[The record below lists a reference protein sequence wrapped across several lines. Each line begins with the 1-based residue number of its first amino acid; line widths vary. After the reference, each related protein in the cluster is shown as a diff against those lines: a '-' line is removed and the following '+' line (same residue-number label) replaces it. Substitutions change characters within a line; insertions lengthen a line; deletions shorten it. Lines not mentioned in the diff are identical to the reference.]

1 MEATQILD
9 SDRDLNWRH
18 PSVSHVSDLEE
29 KSRWR
34 KYLKGLRELE
44 LLEAPRSVIQEYKY
58 KAARDCFL
66 VFCSI
71 MKGNDLVVAPFHEV
85 IASAFE
91 DLFDRRY
98 RRLIISCPP
107 RSGKSMLSTMFL
119 TWLVGKDE
127 RTQHIIAS
135 YGAALSLKF
144 HREAVIMMKGKH
156 FCRIFPEFSGF
167 NNDSKYDLRGGGYVL
182 ATSVGG
188 ILTGFTSGSTDI
200 DSPGIGVAL
209 IDDPLKSSDSKA
221 ALDNLDSWWSEQMS
235 TRRTNN
241 YAQVVVAT
249 RFHEKDLHGIL
260 MDGDGLYDPED
271 NPFGWRWINIQGLC
285 EDTANDVLGRKINES
300 HWPGNPTFSVPM
312 LESQRKIMGSFKFS
326 ALYQGTPVAAE
337 GQIVKN
343 SWVQTISEEE
353 CPEFDVT
360 WLAVDTAFQEKQ
372 MADETAICVASISRK
387 DPTKIYIREII
398 HGRWGFPDMLEAVKH
413 AYKFYKAKVMCIE
426 KAASGQS
433 LIQVLRKEGKIPI
446 EEMRPLKSKTTRL
459 QAVTPYLESGRVYLV
474 ENLELD
480 SFVKELTAFPFVRN
494 DDRVDAFTWALTYY
508 SFKMD
513 VVDRGLQEAIIK
525 NKRFMGDL
533 VREGLNDKNVFTETP
548 RGRGRGL
555 LGNETNFNDPDFSAA
570 EQNSGADNRSFLA
583 KGTRGRG
590 RGRGNIGYE

>member
-1 MEATQILD
+1 VEATQILD
-9 SDRDLNWRH
+9 GDRDLEWKH
-18 PSVSHVSDLEE
+18 PSVNHVSDLGE

-34 KYLKGLRELE
+34 KYLRGLRELE

-119 TWLVGKDE
+119 TWLIGKDE

-260 MDGDGLYDPED
+260 MDGDGLYDPEE

-285 EDTANDVLGRKINES
+285 EDPANDILGRRMNES

-343 SWVQTISEEE
+343 SWIQVIDEES
-353 CPEFDVT
+353 CPPSWDVT
-360 WLAVDTAFQEKQ
+360 WLAVDCAFQEKE
-372 MADETAICVASISRK
+372 MADETAICVASLCLK
-387 DPTKIYIREII
+387 DPTKVYIREII
-398 HGRWGFPDMLEAVKH
+398 KGRWGFPDLIAAVKH
-413 AYKFYKAKVMCIE
+413 AYKFYNAKVLCIE

-433 LIQVLRKEGKIPI
+433 LIQVLRKEARIPV
-446 EEMRPLKSKTTRL
+446 EEMKPLKSKTTRL
-459 QAVTPYLESGRVYLV
+459 QAVTPMMECGRVYLV
-474 ENLELD
+474 EGAWMD
-480 SFVKELTAFPFVRN
+480 GFVKELTAFPFVRH
-494 DDRVDAFTWALTYY
+494 DDSVDAFTWALTHYAL
-508 SFKMD
+508 KLD
-513 VVDRGLQEAIIK
+513 AVDRGLMDSVIM

-533 VREGLNDKNVFTETP
+533 VREGLNDKNLFTETS

-555 LGNETNFNDPDFSAA
+555 QWDENSYNSPDYDSASTAGDGDP
-570 EQNSGADNRSFLA
+570 RSHFA
-583 KGTRGRG
+583 RGRRGGGRG
-590 RGRGNIGYE
+590 RIGYDD